1 MRTRAH
7 RGKHRAR
14 ATSSAAPECV
24 ASCSKYL
31 RPGRVRQAAL
41 LSCMVL
47 ARVSRVL
54 LAALVLLAGLA
65 TPDLVCAEHGQ
76 DATRPVQAERN
87 GGAEHHEHGPA
98 APEDP
103 CERPDLPPCCPVLM
117 SCSFALSAGLG
128 AEVPRDD
135 DGSRMPLLRLS
146 RIALSRI
153 TTPDPPPPR
162 S

>member
-1 MRTRAH
+1 
-7 RGKHRAR
+7 
-14 ATSSAAPECV
+14 
-24 ASCSKYL
+24 
-31 RPGRVRQAAL
+31 
-41 LSCMVL
+41 MVL
-47 ARVSRVL
+47 ARASRVL

-76 DATRPVQAERN
+76 DGSRMVEAERTD
-87 GGAEHHEHGPA
+87 GAEHHQHGPA

-117 SCSFALSAGLG
+117 SCSFALSAGAG
-128 AEVPRDD
+128 AGVLRDD

-146 RIALSRI
+146 RVVLSRI
-153 TTPDPPPPR
+153 TAPDPPPPR